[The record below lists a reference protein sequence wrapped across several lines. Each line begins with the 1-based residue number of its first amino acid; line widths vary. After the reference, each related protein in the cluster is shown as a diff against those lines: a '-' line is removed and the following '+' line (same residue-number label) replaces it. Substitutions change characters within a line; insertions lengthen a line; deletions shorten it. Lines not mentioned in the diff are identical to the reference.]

1 MTPSATQRLLDPV
14 TLACLLFACLWTGS
28 INAAAPSGDLPD
40 DSPSLE
46 LHIPRQTA
54 FLGELIPVTLE
65 LLVFDP
71 HDLNLPQVRATGFTL
86 SAIDQPTRS
95 RRKIGQRTFDVFTF
109 KTAATAAKNGQLTL
123 GPAECTLVL
132 RSRKTFDPSD
142 PASALIRSGI
152 ELKRVTLRSNP
163 VPIEIL
169 PIPTEKRPQNFSGA
183 VGQFSLAVSAR
194 PTRVQVG
201 DPITVTIEL
210 AGLGALD
217 NLSLAPQPLWRPF
230 RLYEPTSRITTSDPL
245 RMRGIKTFEWV
256 IVPGDTATTELPP
269 FQFSYF
275 DPEDRAFHTLSHPAI
290 PLVIQPNPNAGP
302 AFGSPVAPTA
312 LAHIR
317 FDLGP
322 LRQPSTSLIRAR
334 WFLTLQSIPLALWL
348 VTMVWRKRREHI
360 HSNPHLG
367 HQAQFSRFLARHVE
381 ELRSLSRSDHSEA
394 FFAATFRLL
403 QEVLGDVLQTPA
415 VAITEA
421 ALDERL
427 PALGADPALIRD
439 LHSLFQICNHARYA
453 PATSSHALRELPNQ
467 IEQVLQRLEDLKHK
481 DRG

>member
-1 MTPSATQRLLDPV
+1 VNPSPLQRLLIPV
-14 TLACLLFACLWTGS
+14 TLAHLLFACLGTA
-28 INAAAPSGDLPD
+28 ILHAADPSGDLPD
-40 DSPSLE
+40 ESPSLE

-71 HDLNLPQVRATGFTL
+71 HDLNLPQMRATGFTL

-95 RRKIGQRTFDVFTF
+95 RRQIGQRTFDVFIF

-132 RSRKTFDPSD
+132 RSRKTLDPAD
-142 PASALIRSGI
+142 PASELIRSGI
-152 ELKRVTLRSNP
+152 ELKRVTLRSKP

-169 PIPTEKRPQNFSGA
+169 SIPTEKRPPNFSGA
-183 VGQFSLAVSAR
+183 VGQFSLSVSAK

-217 NLSLAPQPLWRPF
+217 TLSLAPQPLWRPF

-256 IVPGDTATTELPP
+256 IVPGDTAPTELPA

-290 PLVIQPNPNAGP
+290 PLVVDPNPNAGP
-302 AFGSPVAPTA
+302 ASGSPAAPA
-312 LAHIR
+312 GLAHIR

-322 LRQPSTSLIRAR
+322 LRQPSIPLIAAR
-334 WFLTLQSIPLALWL
+334 WFLALQTIPAALWIVAML
-348 VTMVWRKRREHI
+348 WRRRREHI
-360 HSNPHLG
+360 RSNPHLG
-367 HQAQFSRFLARHVE
+367 RQAQFSRFLARHVE
-381 ELRSLSRSDHSEA
+381 ELHALSRSDQSEA
-394 FFAATFRLL
+394 FFAAAFRLL

-421 ALDERL
+421 VLDERL
-427 PALGADPALIRD
+427 PALGADPSLIQD

-453 PATSSHALRELPNQ
+453 PPTNSHALRELPQQ
-467 IEQVLQRLEDLKHK
+467 IGQLLQRLEDLKHK
-481 DRG
+481 DLG